1 MLYSA
6 YLNFY
11 VFCLFMMTYI
21 HITVFV
27 HSFRVIIL
35 TNKSNLNQKYNK
47 IESLYLILTIL
58 KQFFEMWKEKRRVIN
73 TCWKK
78 MKLPFL
84 YGIQNLVRYF
94 ASKNW

>member
-21 HITVFV
+21 HITVFRGNSSIV
-27 HSFRVIIL
+27 YSFRVIIL

-47 IESLYLILTIL
+47 IESLYLILTNI
-58 KQFFEMWKEKRRVIN
+58 KQFFEMWKGKRRAI
-73 TCWKK
+73 
-78 MKLPFL
+78 
-84 YGIQNLVRYF
+84 
-94 ASKNW
+94 